1 VVAIGSEWC
10 VGKTDSVTPLCQAD
24 LRPAGL
30 FPIPLRAR
38 PELLTEMTMPTL
50 TERAHDDEVG
60 SPPTPDRPQRRRF
73 TAEYKLAVLA
83 EYDGLEANG
92 EKGAMLRR
100 EGLHTSHLAEWR
112 RARGAGALHRAGTST
127 ASSRPSPAGESA
139 SLAKANRRVA
149 RLEAELAKNR
159 LALEIMGKAHALVC
173 HEREGYPVK

>member
-1 VVAIGSEWC
+1 
-10 VGKTDSVTPLCQAD
+10 
-24 LRPAGL
+24 
-30 FPIPLRAR
+30 
-38 PELLTEMTMPTL
+38 MTMPTL

-112 RARGAGALHRAGTST
+112 RARDAGALHRAGKSATVLGST
-127 ASSRPSPAGESA
+127 PASESGALAG
-139 SLAKANRRVA
+139 ANRKVA

-159 LALEIMGKAHALVC
+159 LALEIMGKAHALL
-173 HEREGYPVK
+173 EMLAESADPDTKPTS